1 LYPDLPAN
9 NFNPLVDLLPLD
21 IDQRLSGVA
30 IYRDNDWNPNNR
42 NGLFDPDIDIPLIL
56 DAPPRFTGQSAEN
69 IQVKFVFSTP
79 GTDDYPVPRAQ
90 QTRNRQWIPD
100 NFGGDATDANSGS
113 DFFVVVRASSRMQVN
128 DAFRAG
134 IVGWG
139 PNTPTEPD
147 PDTWANLPG
156 EDRDDFV
163 KFREFPWAERGVG
176 FITFFR
182 NPPSYYYMDGAKAGV
197 RQDNSGFNWIR
208 SHTSKKRRS
217 GVLIARSRAIGPN
230 SLVIDSVSQT
240 SLPSQTIPGEPFS
253 LVIYGRNFGTNPVVV
268 MSGYDVTVTGASNES
283 ISLEISTRSGQVPRE
298 PVVLLVRNPVTGEE
312 ATRSD
317 LFTLVPGSASRR
329 PKILSV
335 NPPVG
340 GKDVF
345 PVLIRGENFDSEG
358 GVEVY
363 FGITRMPVTR
373 VAQDGTEIEV
383 AFSSGGLPNPGK
395 LDVRVR
401 NTARNNEDVLLE
413 GFEYKND
420 AVRHRKF
427 FGLFA
432 CAPAPDADKGA
443 GVGDG
448 MVLAGALGLL
458 LLGAVRRQGSKLTES

>member
-1 LYPDLPAN
+1 
-9 NFNPLVDLLPLD
+9 
-21 IDQRLSGVA
+21 
-30 IYRDNDWNPNNR
+30 
-42 NGLFDPDIDIPLIL
+42 
-56 DAPPRFTGQSAEN
+56 
-69 IQVKFVFSTP
+69 
-79 GTDDYPVPRAQ
+79 
-90 QTRNRQWIPD
+90 
-100 NFGGDATDANSGS
+100 
-113 DFFVVVRASSRMQVN
+113 MQVN

-147 PDTWANLPG
+147 PDTWVNLPG
-156 EDRDDFV
+156 EDRDDFT

-182 NPPSYYYMDGAKAGV
+182 TPPSYYYMDGARAGV
-197 RQDNSGFNWIR
+197 RSDNSGFNWVR

-217 GVLIARSRAIGPN
+217 GMLIARSRAIGPN
-230 SLVIDSVSQT
+230 SLVIESASQT
-240 SLPSQTIPGEPFS
+240 NLPTQTITGEPFS
-253 LVIYGRNFGTNPVVV
+253 LVIYGRNFGTQPVVV
-268 MSGYDVTVTGASNES
+268 MSGYDVVVTAATNES
-283 ISLEISTRSGQVPRE
+283 ISLEISTRAGQVPRE

-335 NPPVG
+335 DPPVG
-340 GKDVF
+340 GKEVF
-345 PVLIRGENFDSEG
+345 PVKIRGENFDSEG

-383 AFSSGGLPNPGK
+383 AFPASGLPQPGL

-401 NTARNNEDVLLE
+401 NTARNNEDVLLQ
-413 GFEYKND
+413 GFNYKND

-432 CAPAPDADKGA
+432 CAPAPDRLDGA
-443 GVGDG
+443 SIGDG
-448 MVLAGALGLL
+448 AVVLGALGLL
-458 LLGAVRRQGSKLTES
+458 LAAALRGRKIGTA